1 VIDLLHLTSPTHH
14 PVIHRLHQ
22 IWLALTLRT
31 APDVDPTLLPNEH
44 VCRLFQGLHP
54 HDQRHLIAVYE
65 KAVAAGLPP
74 DVCTAGLL
82 HDIGKVTLAGTRIS
96 LAARI
101 AHVLLQ
107 HFSPSLEAR
116 MIERSGPWLGVG
128 LRLAKNHGHLGAD
141 RLRALAVEPG
151 ICEIVERHDD
161 CTHPD
166 PAVRLLQEIDSA
178 TP

>member
-1 VIDLLHLTSPTHH
+1 VIGLLHLASPAHH

-31 APDVDPTLLPNEH
+31 PPHIDSTLLPNEH
-44 VCRLFQGLHP
+44 VRLLFNGLHP

-74 DVCTAGLL
+74 NVCTAGLL

-107 HFSPSLEAR
+107 RFSPSLEAR
-116 MIERSGPWLGVG
+116 LIQRSGPWLGVG
-128 LRLAKNHGHLGAD
+128 LRLAQNHGRLGAD
-141 RLRALAVEPG
+141 RLRALAVDTW

-161 CTHPD
+161 CSYPD
-166 PAVRLLQEIDSA
+166 HTVHLLQEIDSA

>member
-1 VIDLLHLTSPTHH
+1 MIDLPHLTSPAHH
-14 PVIHRLHQ
+14 PVIHRFHQ
-22 IWLALTLRT
+22 IWLALTLRA
-31 APDVDPTLLPNEH
+31 APEFDSRLFPNEL
-44 VCRLFQGLHP
+44 VCRLFHGLHP
-54 HDQRHLIAVYE
+54 HDQRHLIAVYG

-107 HFSPSLEAR
+107 HFSPALEAR
-116 MIERSGPWLGVG
+116 LIQGSGPWLGVG
-128 LRLAKNHGHLGAD
+128 LRLAQNHGRLGAD
-141 RLRALAVEPG
+141 RLRALTVDLR

-161 CTHPD
+161 CSYPD
-166 PAVRLLQEIDSA
+166 HAVHLLQEIDSA